1 MQDYSLHYYL
11 KIDSFVQ
18 KTYFIK
24 HLAVDASDFVL
35 SSFANQMHNDKSL
48 EECLLKNAN
57 PN

>member
-1 MQDYSLHYYL
+1 MQGYSLHYYL

-24 HLAVDASDFVL
+24 HLPMAASDSVL
-35 SSFANQMHNDKSL
+35 SSFTNQIHNDISP
-48 EECLLKNAN
+48 EECLLKDAK